1 MILAHTSVDVHR
13 ALTVSPHPI
22 GFVPTMGALHDGHA
36 SLFDVA
42 RASCATVVASIFVN
56 ALQFDQQSDLER
68 YPRPLERDLEI
79 CREHGVDIVYVP
91 DHETMYPS
99 DFSTVVSVGRLGR
112 ILEGAHRP
120 GHFDGVA
127 TVVTKLLSAV
137 RPDVAYFGQKD
148 LQQVAVIERL
158 NSDLDLGVEIRT
170 EPTVRDDDGL
180 ALSSRNVRLSETA
193 RRQALAIPRALEFA
207 RDTARS
213 TGSSPTEVSRSM
225 YEQLTA
231 SGLKV
236 DYAIVLDADS
246 FQESDSITDR
256 SVALIAATVD
266 GVRLIDNCF
275 LRADH

>member
-13 ALTVSPHPI
+13 ALTACPHPI

-42 RASCATVVASIFVN
+42 RESCATVVASIFVN

-68 YPRPLERDLEI
+68 YPRPLEQDLEV
-79 CREHGVDIVYVP
+79 CREHGVDVVYVP

-127 TVVTKLLSAV
+127 TVVTKLLAAV

-158 NSDLDLGVEIRT
+158 NADLDLGVEIRT

-207 RDTARS
+207 RDAARS
-213 TGSSPTEVSRSM
+213 TGASPTEVSRSM
-225 YEQLTA
+225 NEQLTA
-231 SGLKV
+231 TGLKV

-275 LRADH
+275 LRTDR